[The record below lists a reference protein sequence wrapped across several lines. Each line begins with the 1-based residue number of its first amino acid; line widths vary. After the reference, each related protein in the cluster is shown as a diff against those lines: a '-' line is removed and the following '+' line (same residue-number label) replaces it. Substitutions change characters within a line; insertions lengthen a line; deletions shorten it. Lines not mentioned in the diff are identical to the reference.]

1 MPLDIYSTR
10 AQLAAIEQMPRE
22 YSALFDFFAHD
33 AGTVEDDKAI
43 YDYRKG
49 NRRMAPTVHPGTGGV
64 LMERD
69 GYETRE
75 IGFCCIA
82 PERIIEN
89 DNLKGRVFGEQILG
103 AMTPQER
110 EKRLLARDLT
120 DMRKAIQR
128 RYEWMVRQV
137 LLTGK
142 LQVFNYTNEGRGIA
156 PSMVA
161 DYGFT
166 NFFTPGANSAN
177 WDQAGAKID
186 DDMREIFDLV
196 YEGLGYVDRIWMA
209 PNVASA
215 LIHNSDYIKQFDG
228 RNIDMGKLNTQYRG
242 SGVRFIGWNAD
253 GVEMYSLSGTFVDD
267 DGVSKPI
274 IPAGKLIAGSGDLL
288 NVFFGP
294 VTQVEET
301 GPNAQHKTYIKKQVP
316 LRYGSIDG
324 NAIKNRLTSCPTV
337 VPQNVDGWC
346 VATVL

>member
-1 MPLDIYSTR
+1 MPFDIYSTR
-10 AQLAAIEQMPRE
+10 AQLAAIELMPRE
-22 YSALFDFFAHD
+22 YSFLFDYFCRD
-33 AGTVEDDKAI
+33 AGAVEDDKAI

-49 NRRMAPTVHPGTGGV
+49 SRRMAPTVHPGTGGV
-64 LMERD
+64 VMARD

-89 DNLKGRVFGEQILG
+89 DDLKGRMFGERVLG

-110 EKRLLARDLT
+110 EKKMLARDLT

-128 RYEWMVRQV
+128 RYEWMARQV

-142 LQVFNYTNEGRGIA
+142 LQVFNYTNEGRSLNA
-156 PSMVA
+156 SMVA

-166 NFFTPGANSAN
+166 NFFTPDTA
-177 WDQAGAKID
+177 WDQAGATID

-196 YEGLGYVDRIWMA
+196 YDGLGYVDRVVMA
-209 PNVASA
+209 PDVANVLLANDKFMKNYNG
-215 LIHNSDYIKQFDG
+215 I
-228 RNIDMGKLNTQYRG
+228 NIDMGKLNTQYRG
-242 SGVRFIGWNAD
+242 SGLRFLGWNSD
-253 GVEMYSLSGTFVDD
+253 GVEMYSLSGNFVDD
-267 DGVSKPI
+267 DGTVKPVM
-274 IPAGKLIAGSGDLL
+274 PSGKLIAGGGDILKA
-288 NVFFGP
+288 VFGP

-301 GPNAQHKTYIKKQVP
+301 GANAQHKTYIKKQVP

-324 NAIKNRLTSCPTV
+324 NAIKNRLTSRPTI
-337 VPQNVDGWC
+337 VPENVDAWA